1 MTKDKLNKL
10 EKDAHVLFMDTLHHL
25 RNDYAKNNAT
35 YKVGDFIRSITG
47 IIKVDEII
55 YKTELD
61 ELGTHID
68 TFIAY
73 CGYKYE
79 YKDNLLYKRGK
90 QTKSVCFVDY
100 GDNLELFENP
110 NPF

>member
-1 MTKDKLNKL
+1 MTKDKLKKQ
-10 EKDAHVLFMDTLHHL
+10 EKDAHKLFLNTLHNL

-55 YKTELD
+55 YKTQLD
-61 ELGTHID
+61 ELGTHVD

-79 YKDNLLYKRGK
+79 YKDNLLYIKHK

-100 GDNLELFENP
+100 GDNLELINDP

>member
-1 MTKDKLNKL
+1 MTKDKLKKL
-10 EKDAHVLFMDTLHHL
+10 EKGAHKLFLDTLHNL

-35 YKVGDFIRSITG
+35 YKVGDLIRSITG

-55 YKTELD
+55 YKTQLD
-61 ELGTHID
+61 ELGTHVD

-79 YKDNLLYKRGK
+79 YKDNLLYLNTK
-90 QTKSVCFVDY
+90 QTQSVCFIDY
-100 GDNLELFENP
+100 GDNLELVNNP